1 MAYWEDKVSM
11 KRLFLSVVFLI
22 FSVHATGAGK
32 TKLAR
37 LVSADMIGLQRAHFE
52 KIAGVAKRVD
62 DRRRQYDVGGCLIN
76 LVEDKDRTILSI
88 QLESIS
94 ERCTFNAANIFLKGP
109 AHQLTFGQ
117 LHDVSIRGSAKE
129 VCLGLCGTTTA
140 QGYGLMVQTPYA
152 MTSIEYDADVTQT
165 EASLHA
171 AERLRQQLENRFP
184 GVELGADY
192 LGKTIPVK
200 VFTDLWLNEF
210 RDVRITSIQFGYII
224 FAN

>member
-1 MAYWEDKVSM
+1 M
-11 KRLFLSVVFLI
+11 KTLYLSIVLLI

-32 TKLAR
+32 TKLDR
-37 LVSADMIGLQRAHFE
+37 LVSADMIGLQRAYFE
-52 KIAGVAKRVD
+52 KIAGVAQRVD

-88 QLESIS
+88 QLENIS
-94 ERCTFNAANIFLKGP
+94 ARCTFNAANIFLKGP

-117 LHDVSIRGSAKE
+117 LHDVGIGGGAKE
-129 VCLGLCGTTTA
+129 ACLGLCGTETT
-140 QGYGLMVQTPYA
+140 QGYGLMVQTPYS
-152 MTSIEYDADVTQT
+152 MTSIEFDADVTQT

-171 AERLRQQLENRFP
+171 AERLRQQLEKQFP

-192 LGKTIPVK
+192 LGKTIPAK

-210 RDVRITSIQFGYII
+210 RQVRITSIRFGYII